1 VSDGKKNELASKRP
15 IQLGRGKTERHFPMV
30 RLLTVEKTTTSRD
43 RDVKRADHPSPI
55 GERAEARP

>member
-1 VSDGKKNELASKRP
+1 MEGKRTRFETADSTRSW
-15 IQLGRGKTERHFPMV
+15 KTERHFPMV